1 MWRSCHPEGP
11 DDAPPAP
18 RVAPRPKV
26 RVAPLQAKPRDPQ
39 AKPRDSEPAPLDPEK
54 ILAESDMEFVRASG
68 PGGQHRNKR
77 ETGVRLVHRPTG
89 VVALATERRSQA
101 QNRSLAIERLVE
113 KLEKKRKKPKPRKAT
128 KKPRG
133 VRKGEVEVK
142 RKESVRK
149 RGRQR
154 VSQDQD

>member
-18 RVAPRPKV
+18 RAVPRRPV
-26 RVAPLQAKPRDPQ
+26 RVAPP
-39 AKPRDSEPAPLDPEK
+39 EPPPLDPEK
-54 ILAESDMEFVRASG
+54 VLAESDMEFVRASG

-101 QNRSLAIERLVE
+101 QNRALAIERLVE

-149 RGRQR
+149 RNRQR
-154 VSQDQD
+154 VARDDD